1 MRDQHSI
8 ATPLGEVQ
16 ITAKS
21 NGEVSLASG
30 DLPHSIENGMSIDK
44 SISCVLT
51 VHPKYPTTDI
61 RFSATLPGA
70 AIEGSPATGQY
81 LDCIEWE
88 SEEWHL
94 TLGTEDQEMLDVRLP
109 DLCISQ
115 IPYPIEYTDSSIA
128 VNLTRVQMRRTTTF
142 HIIVSYKKL
151 PDDRECSAWYF
162 ADVSH
167 ETANKAVNPRGGS
180 RGF

>member
-1 MRDQHSI
+1 MRDQCYI

-16 ITAKS
+16 ITAES

-30 DLPHSIENGMSIDK
+30 DLPHSIENGMSIDR
-44 SISCVLT
+44 SISCFLT
-51 VHPKYPTTDI
+51 VHPKCETTDI
-61 RFSATLPGA
+61 RFSATLPGSA
-70 AIEGSPATGQY
+70 SEGSPATGQY

-94 TLGTEDQEMLDVRLP
+94 TLGTEDQGMLDAHLP

-115 IPYPIEYTDSSIA
+115 DPYPLEYTASSIA
-128 VNLTRVQMRRTTTF
+128 LNLSRVQMRRTTTF
-142 HIIVSYKKL
+142 HLIVSYKKL
-151 PDDRECSAWYF
+151 PDDRGCSAWYF

-167 ETANKAVNPRGGS
+167 KVAYKAVHPSGGS
-180 RGF
+180 GVV